1 MTLRLLT
8 LQQTL
13 NLLKLEIKNI
23 IRICIR
29 NFIFINK
36 NLPIGHNFSTK
47 NTNETLEHPDF
58 DPHISK
64 HLSGSEQAT
73 YI

>member
-1 MTLRLLT
+1 MNCTH
-8 LQQTL
+8 
-13 NLLKLEIKNI
+13 
-23 IRICIR
+23 
-29 NFIFINK
+29 FIFIIK

-47 NTNETLEHPDF
+47 NTNETLEHPDL